1 VVFLGKRVNTV
12 DEDKSEQSEKNH
24 GFTTPETLDHAR
36 KHPDPILIWAA
47 AGKLNAVLEEIVI
60 KIRVGKK
67 VTSGNLDA
75 KVKDYDAIHSTASN
89 DPEAKEGRL
98 YREWSVK
105 VIKRFGYKEFCSI
118 MRCIL
123 EGKKCDFEMFKKS
136 LQLY

>member
-1 VVFLGKRVNTV
+1 MGKRVNIV

-67 VTSGNLDA
+67 VTSGNIDY
-75 KVKDYDAIHSTASN
+75 KVKDYSSTGRAGSTN
-89 DPEAKEGRL
+89 NPEPKEGRL
-98 YREWSVK
+98 YREWSNK
-105 VIKRFGYKEFCSI
+105 VVRRFGYKNFCSI
-118 MRCIL
+118 MRCIMDG
-123 EGKKCDFEMFKKS
+123 EKIDFEMFKKS